1 MAFPGSSIFRTRAAM
16 HQYFTKR
23 IVINCGG
30 VVDFDQWR
38 TTTLCKRIIPVL
50 QAGAALNLREDV
62 RHEPV

>member
-1 MAFPGSSIFRTRAAM
+1 M

-23 IVINCGG
+23 IVIKCVG